1 MSCIRWTNNP
11 DNPQLNGTLAHVSK
25 TEAELRVI
33 LKQAVHNKR
42 PNFGTPEWAE
52 ERCTLDAAGAA
63 NDPHNVNPCVE
74 GVQWGVKDASSSGF
88 NVVTVIKK
96 FGSETTIYSTP
107 PTDAP
112 KSIVKLFEDLSN
124 STGRS
129 TAAADFEAAKVAQI
143 KYNESVKHAR
153 RY

>member
-1 MSCIRWTNNP
+1 MQIICGPNYPIVSQRGKTVHVP
-11 DNPQLNGTLAHVSK
+11 KEVGTVAVWRG
-25 TEAELRVI
+25 EAIEVKFKSYAER
-33 LKQAVHNKR
+33 LK
-42 PNFGTPEWAE
+42 
-52 ERCTLDAAGAA
+52 AAGAA

-74 GVQWGVKDASSSGF
+74 GIQWGVKDASSSGF

-107 PTDAP
+107 PADAP

-124 STGRS
+124 STS
-129 TAAADFEAAKVAQI
+129 SNAAAELETLQRKQAEYENSIKDAK
-143 KYNESVKHAR
+143 